1 MRGIRC
7 QRAFSREA
15 RVKRTV
21 ILIAALAGALLASHV
36 QAQQPGRG
44 YLGIGYGSV
53 WSKGGTIGGTIS
65 EDTVAGGRIYAGYMT
80 SEYLGL
86 EIGLHNLGKYEV
98 FDAETGVKT
107 DEFKTTAVSVAGVL
121 SVPVGGGYYFNG
133 RLGLAFTNVE
143 YDCLQDCVSPFIDAK
158 KRGTSGLVGLGFGA
172 RLGQGAEARIDF
184 DHFGSV
190 HHAIGNFEDKHS
202 YDILS
207 VNLVLLF

>member
-1 MRGIRC
+1 M
-7 QRAFSREA
+7 
-15 RVKRTV
+15 KRTA
-21 ILIAALAGALLASHV
+21 ILIAALAGALLATHV
-36 QAQQPGRG
+36 QAQQPGQGG

-53 WSKGGTIGGTIS
+53 WSDGGSFFANTIN
-65 EDTVAGGRIYAGYMT
+65 EDTVAGAKIYAGYMT

-86 EIGLHNLGKYEV
+86 EVGLHNLGKYEV
-98 FDAETGVKT
+98 FLLGTKT

-143 YDCLQDCVSPFIDAK
+143 YDCLQGCGVAPLVDTK
-158 KRGTSGLVGLGFGA
+158 KRGTSGLLGLGLGA
-172 RLGQGAEARIDF
+172 KLGQSAEVRIDF

-190 HHAIGNFEDKHS
+190 HHAVGTTEYKDS

>member
-1 MRGIRC
+1 M
-7 QRAFSREA
+7 
-15 RVKRTV
+15 KRTAIV
-21 ILIAALAGALLASHV
+21 IAALAGALLASHA
-36 QAQQPGRG
+36 QAQQPGRGG

-53 WSKGGTIGGTIS
+53 WSKGGTIGNTIS
-65 EDTVAGGRIYAGYMT
+65 EDTVAGGRIFAGYMT

-86 EIGLHNLGKYEV
+86 EVGLHNLGKYE
-98 FDAETGVKT
+98 ALEIGTGVKT

-143 YDCLQDCVSPFIDAK
+143 YDCLQDCVGTFVDAK
-158 KRGTSGLVGLGFGA
+158 KRGTSGLLGLGLGA
-172 RLGQGAEARIDF
+172 RLGQSIEARIDF

-190 HHAIGNFEDKHS
+190 HHAVGNTEYKDS